1 MSQASLRRSRFALGR
16 GPGLVAFVLV
26 VGLLLV
32 MAIEPTRQLL
42 TQEDR
47 VSSMA
52 EDLAKIERLNA
63 QLEARIDR
71 LKDPDYIEQQAR
83 AQAGLVHPGEVPYV
97 VMPPSDGTHSN
108 DDRRRRRTEPAPAPE
123 PGVVES
129 FLDFI
134 GFL

>member
-1 MSQASLRRSRFALGR
+1 MSQASLRRSRFVLGR
-16 GPGLVAFVLV
+16 GPGAVAFVLV
-26 VGLLLV
+26 LGLLLV

-42 TQEDR
+42 TQRER
-47 VSSMA
+47 VSTMA
-52 EDLAKIERLNA
+52 EDLAKIERVNA

-97 VMPPSDGTHSN
+97 VMPPSDGK
-108 DDRRRRRTEPAPAPE
+108 EPNGVAKQPATTAPPPE